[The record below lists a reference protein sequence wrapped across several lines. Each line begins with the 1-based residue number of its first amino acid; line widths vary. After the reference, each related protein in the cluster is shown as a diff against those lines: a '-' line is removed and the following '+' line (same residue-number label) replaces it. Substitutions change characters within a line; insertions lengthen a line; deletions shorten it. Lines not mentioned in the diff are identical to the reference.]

1 MALTPVE
8 IRHLTPP
15 RARFGGYRTEPTE
28 KLLEEITAS
37 FEDVWRER
45 ADLADKVEQLETD
58 LVRFRELESLLRTTL
73 VSAEQASAQ
82 MRNQARRETEL
93 ILSEAHAEAR
103 EIQRRAIAENERL
116 AHETRRLRA
125 QLVDALSALE
135 EPVPAGAME
144 KTEQPPAATEQDE
157 DTAEERSW
165 YGYAS
170 GGAVP
175 DADAA

>member
-8 IRHLTPP
+8 IRHMTPP
-15 RARFGGYRTEPTE
+15 RTPLGGYRTGATE
-28 KLLEEITAS
+28 ALLDEIAAS

-45 ADLADKVEQLETD
+45 ADLADRVEQLEAD

-82 MRNQARRETEL
+82 MKEQARREAEL

-103 EIQRRAIAENERL
+103 AVQRRAVAENERL
-116 AHETRRLRA
+116 TTESRRLRV
-125 QLVDALSALE
+125 QLTAALSVLDEA
-135 EPVPAGAME
+135 EPEAAAPA
-144 KTEQPPAATEQDE
+144 TDDPDE
-157 DTAEERSW
+157 SEGREPGW
-165 YGYAS
+165 YGF
-170 GGAVP
+170 GGGTLA